1 MTIDVRE
8 QHERQIMQAFG
19 FRRYGPPEVLGT
31 LEVPRPEPGP
41 REVLIRVAAAGVNPA
56 DWALRGGRLRPFVRL
71 KLPFVSG
78 SDVAGVVEET
88 GEGVTKFV
96 PGEALYA
103 MTPTTTGGAYAE
115 YVTVAADS
123 VARVPSGLSL
133 EEAAA
138 VPLVALTA
146 LQALRDKAELMAGDH
161 VLVNGASGGVGTF
174 AVQISKAMGARV
186 TARCSERNI
195 ELVRGL
201 GADEIIDYTRDHIT
215 TAESRYDVVF
225 SAVNTLPLLPWRR
238 ALRPG
243 GKIVTLNPLFEN
255 TLIARLASIISRV
268 RLEGVLVR
276 PSGADL
282 EAVGALISAGKV
294 RPVIDRSYPL
304 HEAAAAHRYSESR
317 RVRGKLV
324 LIVDER
330 LAEAS
335 AESISPGDVPGGTAA

>member
-1 MTIDVRE
+1 M
-8 QHERQIMQAFG
+8 
-19 FRRYGPPEVLGT
+19 
-31 LEVPRPEPGP
+31 
-41 REVLIRVAAAGVNPA
+41 NPA

-78 SDVAGVVEET
+78 SDVAGVIEAV
-88 GEGVTKFV
+88 GAAMTKFV
-96 PGEALYA
+96 PGEAVYV
-103 MTPTTTGGAYAE
+103 MTPTTIGGAYAE
-115 YVTVAADS
+115 YVTVAADN

-138 VPLVALTA
+138 VSLVALTA
-146 LQALRDKAELMAGDH
+146 LQALRDKAKLMAGDH
-161 VLVNGASGGVGTF
+161 VLINSASGGVGSF

-186 TARCSERNI
+186 TAMCSERNI

-201 GADEIIDYTRDHIT
+201 GADEIIDYTRGDIT
-215 TAESRYDVVF
+215 AAGPRYDVVF
-225 SAVNTLPLLPWRR
+225 SAVNTLPFLRWRR

-243 GKIVTLNPLFEN
+243 GRIVTVNPLFEN
-255 TLIARLASIISRV
+255 AVIARLARAIGRV
-268 RLEGVLVR
+268 GLEGVLVQ

-282 EAVGALISAGKV
+282 EAVGSWISVGKV
-294 RPVIDRSYPL
+294 RPVIDRTYPL
-304 HEAAAAHRYSESR
+304 SDAAAAHRYSESP

-335 AESISPGDVPGGTAA
+335 AESISPGEVPGGTAA